1 MKKSAYYV
9 SLVMARPRKGET
21 LETRERKSK
30 VVASGWW
37 VGYDRPTG
45 GDGGDSRRQECSLQI
60 HCLRWRLQDTGLI
73 PGSGRSSGGGNGR
86 RPSIPAWESHGQ
98 RSLVGYSPHGR
109 RELDTTEP
117 ACRGVVYT
125 AIQTHQTEHL
135 GSVSYVQII
144 LTFFKKGERFIYS
157 ALKRR

>member
-9 SLVMARPRKGET
+9 SLFMARPRKGEP
-21 LETRERKSK
+21 LKTRERKSK
-30 VVASGWW
+30 VVASGWR
-37 VGYDRPTG
+37 VGYDRNGT
-45 GDGGDSRRQECSLQI
+45 GGDSRWQECSLQI
-60 HCLRWRLQDTGLI
+60 HCLRWRLQDTDLI
-73 PGSGRSSGGGNGR
+73 PGSGRSPGGGNGR
-86 RPSIPAWESHGQ
+86 HRSIPAWESHGQ
-98 RSLVGYSPHGR
+98 RRLAGYSPHSR
-109 RELDTTEP
+109 RGLDTTEP

-125 AIQTHQTEHL
+125 AMQTHQTEHL